1 MVIGVINGSI
11 TASLE
16 FSHPIGGIESI
27 SLNIDEK
34 NIALNVEFLV
44 EVSRYIYS
52 RHNLMLCYSVT
63 IKNMTT
69 TGLAKMCIYFF
80 TT

>member
-16 FSHPIGGIESI
+16 FSHPIGGMELI

-34 NIALNVEFLV
+34 NIAPNEEFSV
-44 EVSRYIYS
+44 EVSRYLYIPP
-52 RHNLMLCYSVT
+52 T
-63 IKNMTT
+63 I
-69 TGLAKMCIYFF
+69 
-80 TT
+80 